1 MSTYYGNTCVTP
13 HIHGPKNLYLQPP
26 PARSGTAAL
35 PTRLRQLI
43 PREEFDYQTLLSY
56 LQGYDYPRDK
66 ITDLLRKGVII
77 RVKKGLYVFGE
88 LYRRRPVS
96 REVLAN
102 LMYGPSYIS
111 MEYALQHY
119 GLIPE
124 AVETITSV
132 TCGRSRSFVT
142 PLGSFTYRK
151 IPIQAFCTGMDL
163 LRPEEGQPFLMA
175 IPEKA
180 LADKLVS
187 DRGAG
192 IRNEKE
198 LSSYLNESLR
208 IPHGELAHLRSS
220 RIAAIACSYRSRRV
234 MLLSR
239 VVECEHTNAD
249 GDT

>member
-96 REVLAN
+96 REALAN
-102 LMYGPSYIS
+102 LMYGR
-111 MEYALQHY
+111 A
-119 GLIPE
+119 
-124 AVETITSV
+124 
-132 TCGRSRSFVT
+132 
-142 PLGSFTYRK
+142 
-151 IPIQAFCTGMDL
+151 
-163 LRPEEGQPFLMA
+163 
-175 IPEKA
+175 
-180 LADKLVS
+180 
-187 DRGAG
+187 
-192 IRNEKE
+192 
-198 LSSYLNESLR
+198 SSKSW
-208 IPHGELAHLRSS
+208 
-220 RIAAIACSYRSRRV
+220 RV
-234 MLLSR
+234 Q
-239 VVECEHTNAD
+239 
-249 GDT
+249 